1 MVSPAGADHP
11 RPPRWPRPTEL
22 HWSDIADA
30 LWLASR
36 DGFEGGPR
44 SPVPVPD
51 ETGRPLG
58 GGGGDAGPDQV
69 TGVSPAADHAAA
81 DPPPGFAAEN
91 IGSSGVRQP
100 VPPEPR
106 PAVPIAQRRTD
117 FFASLR
123 HDVPSSSEVV
133 LDEEA
138 TAERGVIDRRWLP
151 VLRQATERRW
161 NVVLLVDTGPSMWI
175 WSGHAAAI
183 AALLERQGVFRDV
196 RVRTLGSDGRGGVEI
211 GSGAGQVTTAPAGI
225 VDPTGRTVVLV
236 FTDGYS
242 DLWWTGAAQSAVA
255 LWAARM
261 VVAVLNPLPQQR
273 WSQTALDPRRTWL
286 RTTGPTPTALTAW
299 TRSAIDSADTAT
311 ARLVDPVAVPVLE
324 IDSQWVR
331 RWADLVSGIGP
342 GVVALPAL
350 LVSARHPQVAAA
362 PDDGSGEQHPEYAVA
377 RFRAVA
383 SPAAVRLAAA
393 LAAAPLNVRTM
404 LAVQRRLPRAGP
416 AELAEVLTSGLIR
429 PVVPDGEVTDPVRV
443 TFDFAEGVRQRL
455 LELGHRD
462 RTIDVLRTVEAELGD
477 QVEAVRGLSR
487 RMAAPA
493 SAEHP
498 ALTESSRPYLRVEL
512 AVNQALSG
520 RHLVA
525 ATRLQD
531 LFAERPAAG
540 GERPRLGGMVPPGD
554 ASEVPAARLDELLGP
569 ERRRTGESGPGL
581 GAEPITAPETRQ
593 VATISNLPPRNV
605 NFTGRTELLA
615 VLHTRLGSGTTAVLP
630 EAIHGFGGVGK
641 SQLAI
646 EYVHLYQQDYDIVWW
661 IPAERPAQIRTAL
674 VELAQRLALPVQPLA
689 GSAVPAVIDALNRGH
704 PSSRWLLVF
713 DNAEHPDDVQPFFP
727 AGELGKIMVTSRNPE
742 WVEVASPIQVD
753 VFSREES
760 IQLLRRRA
768 PTLAESDAER
778 LAAALGDLPLA
789 VELAAA
795 WVAETGMATDDYL
808 RLLDA
813 GRPALTAAVGDAPVA
828 SPPALDYPEEVAAAW
843 SMSLIGLREREPA
856 ALRLLQVCAFFAPEP
871 ISRILLSNARGLGIH
886 PDLDPVLR
894 NATRFNQAVRTIGRY
909 SLARVDYRTN
919 SLHMHRLVQRVLVA
933 QMDPDERE
941 LLRHSAH
948 LLLAANDPNL
958 PDETDHWPRYAELYP
973 HVLASEAAEC
983 QHGYVRHLVLNEAR
997 YLSRWGDFR
1006 GARDLAMQAY
1016 DVLVRTEGAAHLDTL
1031 RMANW
1036 LGYMHFTVGDYVAA
1050 ARLNADTLQLY
1061 REALGDDREETL
1073 DALGAV
1079 AADLRVAGDFAGAL
1093 DRSLTVYERARAGF
1107 GEGEPFTLRAAHN
1120 LAVSLRLSGLFSRA
1134 LQLTERTHLQLIQV
1148 LGADHLETLN
1158 TRGGINLDRRE
1169 LGEHVA
1175 ARTDQESLVT
1185 LLRSL
1190 LPDERHALLLSQTQQ
1205 LAVARRKAGDLGSAL
1220 ELSKGVLLRY
1230 QERYGEGYP
1239 DTTVARLTVSIDQR
1253 VLGNLAA
1260 AREEGELAAEQLR
1273 QLYGPDHPH
1282 TASADVNLAV
1292 TMRLQ
1297 GEIAAVRQLDE
1308 QALRR
1313 LTARLGMTHPVVLH
1327 ARINLVSDYHAVG
1340 EARLAR
1346 DEGAIV
1352 LRQCREVLGVN
1363 HPTTL
1368 ACAVN
1373 VAMDLS
1379 RLGLT
1384 EDGDRLLADTLTRF
1398 RAALGPNH
1406 PATVSAAAGLR
1417 ANCDIDPLPL

>member
-1 MVSPAGADHP
+1 MTSPTGADDQ
-11 RPPRWPRPTEL
+11 RPQRWPRPTAL

-36 DGFEGGPR
+36 DGFEGAQRPA
-44 SPVPVPD
+44 PPAPD
-51 ETGRPLG
+51 ETVPPVGTTGPG
-58 GGGGDAGPDQV
+58 PGAEQPDGTPPAAGPPPAE
-69 TGVSPAADHAAA
+69 SPSVDGTEAVA
-81 DPPPGFAAEN
+81 PPGP
-91 IGSSGVRQP
+91 RQP
-100 VPPEPR
+100 APREPR
-106 PAVPIAQRRTD
+106 AAVPIAQRRTD

-123 HDVPSSSEVV
+123 HDVPSSTEMI

-138 TAERGVIDRRWLP
+138 TAERGMIDRRWLP
-151 VLRQATERRW
+151 MLRQATERRW

-175 WSGHAAAI
+175 WAGHATAI
-183 AALLERQGVFRDV
+183 SALLERQGVFRDV
-196 RVRTLGSDGRGGVEI
+196 RVRTLGSDGHGGVEI
-211 GSGAGQVTTAPAGI
+211 GSGAGRVTTTPGGI

-242 DLWWTGAAQSAVA
+242 DLWWTGVAQSAVA
-255 LWAARM
+255 LWAAHM

-286 RTTGPTPTALTAW
+286 RTTGPTPTALTTW
-299 TRSAIDSADTAT
+299 TRSAIDTVGTAST
-311 ARLVDPVAVPVLE
+311 RLVDPIAVPVLE
-324 IDSQWVR
+324 IDSGWVR
-331 RWADLVSGIGP
+331 RWADLVAGIGP
-342 GVVALPAL
+342 GVVALPAI
-350 LVSARHPQVAAA
+350 LVSASHPRATAAA
-362 PDDGSGEQHPEYAVA
+362 DDRLGEPAEYAVA
-377 RFRAVA
+377 RFRAMA
-383 SPAAVRLAAA
+383 SPTAVRLAVA

-443 TFDFAEGVRQRL
+443 TFDFAEGVRKRL

-462 RTIDVLRTVEAELGD
+462 RTLDVLRTVEAELGD
-477 QVEAVRGLSR
+477 EVAAVRGLSR
-487 RMAAPA
+487 RIAAPA
-493 SAEHP
+493 AADHP
-498 ALTESSRPYLRVEL
+498 ALTEGSRPFLRVEL
-512 AVNQALSG
+512 AVNEALSG
-520 RHLVA
+520 PHLDA
-525 ATRLQD
+525 ANQLKG
-531 LFAERPAAG
+531 LLAERPAVREEG
-540 GERPRLGGMVPPGD
+540 SRLGTMVPPGD
-554 ASEVPAARLDELLGP
+554 VSEIPAARLDELLGP
-569 ERRRTGESGPGL
+569 ERRRGADFGIGID
-581 GAEPITAPETRQ
+581 AEPVSTRESRQ
-593 VATISNLPPRNV
+593 VATISNIPPRNV

-646 EYVHLYQQDYDIVWW
+646 EYVHLYQHDYDIVWW

-674 VELAQRLALPVQPLA
+674 VELAQRLELPVPPLA
-689 GSAVPAVIDALNRGH
+689 GSAVPAVIDALSRGR
-704 PSSRWLLVF
+704 PSASWLLVF
-713 DNAEHPDDVQPFFP
+713 DNAELPEDVQPFFP
-727 AGELGKIMVTSRNPE
+727 SSESGKIMVTSRNPE

-753 VFSREES
+753 VFSRAES
-760 IQLLRRRA
+760 VQLLRRRA
-768 PTLAESDAER
+768 PTLAESDAAR
-778 LAAALGDLPLA
+778 LAEALSDLPLA

-795 WVAETGMATDDYL
+795 WMAETGMATDEYL

-813 GRPALTAAVGDAPVA
+813 GRPSLTEAVGGTPTAA
-828 SPPALDYPEEVAAAW
+828 PPLDYPEEVAAAW

-919 SLHMHRLVQRVLVA
+919 SLHMHRLVQRVLIA
-933 QMDPDERE
+933 QMEPDERE

-958 PDETDHWPRYAELYP
+958 PEETDHWPRYAELYP
-973 HVLASEAAEC
+973 HVLASDATEC
-983 QHGYVRHLVLNEAR
+983 RHGYVRDLVLNEAR

-1006 GARDLAMQAY
+1006 GARDLAMHAY
-1016 DVLVRTEGAAHLDTL
+1016 EVLVRIEGPAHLDAL

-1036 LGYMHFTVGDYVAA
+1036 LGYMQFSVGDYRAA
-1050 ARLNADTLQLY
+1050 AKLNADTLQLY

-1073 DALGAV
+1073 NAIGAV
-1079 AADLRVAGDFAGAL
+1079 AADLRVAGDFSGAL

-1120 LAVSLRLSGLFSRA
+1120 LAVSLRLSGMFSRA
-1134 LQLTERTHLQLIQV
+1134 LQLGERTHLQLIQV
-1148 LGADHLETLN
+1148 LGADHLDTLQ

-1169 LGEHVA
+1169 LGEHVT
-1175 ARTDQESLVT
+1175 ARTDQETLVA

-1205 LAVARRKAGDLGSAL
+1205 LAVTRRKAGDLSNAL
-1220 ELSKGVLLRY
+1220 TLSQGVLIRY

-1239 DTTVARLTVSIDQR
+1239 DTTLARLTVSIDQR
-1253 VLGNLAA
+1253 VLGNLSA
-1260 AREEGELAAEQLR
+1260 AREAGELAADQLR
-1273 QLYGPDHPH
+1273 DLLGPDHPH
-1282 TASADVNLAV
+1282 TASAEMNLAV

-1297 GEIAAVRQLDE
+1297 GEIEAVRQLDE
-1308 QALRR
+1308 RALRR
-1313 LTARLGMTHPVVLH
+1313 LTARLGPEHPVVLH
-1327 ARINLVSDYHAVG
+1327 ARINVVSDYHAVG
-1340 EARLAR
+1340 EARLAL
-1346 DEGAIV
+1346 DEGVIV
-1352 LRQCREVLGVN
+1352 LRQCRDLLGAN

-1373 VAMDLS
+1373 VAMDLK
-1379 RLGLT
+1379 RVGRGD
-1384 EDGDRLLADTLTRF
+1384 DGERLLADTLTRF
-1398 RAALGPNH
+1398 GAVLGASH